1 MRRES
6 TYCTRLSSDDARR
19 CRYGDTDV
27 AITGGTAHGEQKFAL
42 DKYLLSCDPLRR
54 CANADGSMQHRR
66 VFDPDCMQKDI
77 FDHVAQR
84 TIDDILSGFNGT
96 IFAYRPPRR
105 SRAISTQ

>member
-1 MRRES
+1 MHM
-6 TYCTRLSSDDARR
+6 D
-19 CRYGDTDV
+19 
-27 AITGGTAHGEQKFAL
+27 
-42 DKYLLSCDPLRR
+42 
-54 CANADGSMQHRR
+54 SMKHRR

-96 IFAYRPPRR
+96 IFAYRPARR